1 MSLSLGAVVV
11 EGVLSALL
19 AMIVKE
25 AYKKLIE
32 LVVLLQ
38 GMILPLYK
46 TYVNLNQKRNS
57 ESRCKI
63 VNYDLWNYIF
73 LWLLL
78 IQPLTQKLDS
88 YLDW

>member
-32 LVVLLQ
+32 LVFLLQ
-38 GMILPLYK
+38 SKILPLYK

-63 VNYDLWNYIF
+63 VNYDL
-73 LWLLL
+73 
-78 IQPLTQKLDS
+78 
-88 YLDW
+88 